1 MDVVC
6 LGILVAD
13 IFSSPI
19 PSLPAAGELRVTDRF
34 LLSSGGCA
42 TNTAACLR
50 RLGRRVKVIGKV
62 GIDVFGDFVLS
73 DLDQRGI
80 DVSQIRRSQTH
91 QTSGT
96 FILNVRGDDRR
107 YIHFVGANADFS
119 SKDVDYSALDGARV
133 LYVGGYLAMP
143 GFNAK
148 ELASLLKEAKKRS
161 LLTVV
166 DVVIPTG
173 NSVSLSQ
180 VEPILAHTDVF
191 LPNQDEALVLTGERE
206 AEGQAHFLG
215 QMNSECT
222 IVITQGHRGA
232 LAKRGMET
240 LRAQT
245 YDVKS
250 VDESGAG
257 DAFTAGFITGMLEN
271 WSLEKSLRFA
281 SAVGAS
287 CTTKLGCIDGVF
299 RFDEAIEFVSTH
311 PLTIDS
317 N

>member
-13 IFSSPI
+13 IFSNPI
-19 PSLPAAGELRVTDRF
+19 HSLPAAGELRVTDRF
-34 LLSSGGCA
+34 LLCAGGCA

-50 RLGRRVKVIGKV
+50 RLGRSVKVIGKV
-62 GIDVFGDFVLS
+62 GVDVFGDFVLS
-73 DLDQRGI
+73 DLDRYGI
-80 DVSQIRRSQTH
+80 DVSQIRRSPTH

-96 FILNVRGDDRR
+96 FILNVCGDDRR

-119 SKDVDYSALDGARV
+119 LRDVDYSALAGARV

-143 GFNAK
+143 RFGAQD
-148 ELASLLKEAKKRS
+148 LVSLLKEAKKRS

-166 DVVIPTG
+166 DVVIPAG

-191 LPNQDEALVLTGERE
+191 LPNQDEAMILTGERE
-206 AEGQAHFLG
+206 AEVQADFLG
-215 QMNSECT
+215 RMNSECT

-257 DAFTAGFITGMLEN
+257 DAFTAGFITALLEN
-271 WSLEKSLRFA
+271 WSLEDSLRFA

-299 RFDEAIEFVSTH
+299 QFDEAMEFVSTH
-311 PLTIDS
+311 SIKIVS
-317 N
+317 C